1 MRSLSRVG
9 LSAITSATMAIATF
23 PIIVFSVLASDL
35 IEAFSVTRFQV
46 GILVTA
52 TGLVGA
58 LAAPAFGRV
67 TDRVGAVTSTRGV
80 LALGTATLVG
90 LALSP
95 SYVMLVAAALLTGV
109 PNGWSNAAT
118 NALIVENLPIGQRG
132 IVTGIKQ
139 SGVQIGT
146 FLGGL
151 LLPPLAALW
160 DWRLAVASF
169 VVVPLGALV
178 GLWGHRDIH
187 RAPRGHHLGQ
197 GPLPASVR
205 WVALYGTLS
214 GLASSAMFGFF
225 PLFAEEDQLWTPWA
239 AGFTVA
245 VIGLTGI
252 VARIGWP
259 TASERWIGHGS
270 TLRLLALLSSA
281 SAIILALAAADVV
294 GSWTLVPAALLLGA
308 GAIAWNA
315 VGMLAVMDFTPATL
329 VGKGTGLVL
338 FGFLLGLA
346 AGAPLLGLSVDVTG
360 TYVPGWLGA
369 ASLLAGCAVVAGRIP
384 ARGTLVSP

>member
-1 MRSLSRVG
+1 MRSLSRFA

-23 PIIVFSVLASDL
+23 PIIVFSVLAADL
-35 IEAFSVTRFQV
+35 IEEFDITRFQV

-58 LAAPAFGRV
+58 LVSPLFGRV
-67 TDRVGAVTSTRGV
+67 TDRIGAVTSTRSV
-80 LALGTATLVG
+80 LGIGGLALVG

-95 SYVMLVAAALLTGV
+95 TYVALVAASIFTGV
-109 PNGWSNAAT
+109 PNGWSNPAT
-118 NALIVENLPIGQRG
+118 NALIVANVPTGKRG
-132 IVTGIKQ
+132 VVTGIKQ

-146 FLGGL
+146 FLGGV

-169 VVVPLGALV
+169 VVVPLGALG
-178 GLWGHRDIH
+178 GLWGHRDFH
-187 RAPRGHHLGQ
+187 RAPRGHHRGQ
-197 GPLPASVR
+197 GPLPTSVR

-245 VIGLTGI
+245 VIGMMGI
-252 VARIGWP
+252 VARIVWP
-259 TASERWIGHGS
+259 TVSERRIGHGR

-281 SAIILALAAADVV
+281 AAILLAFAAAELVE
-294 GSWTLVPAALLLGA
+294 SWTLVPAALLLGA

-369 ASLLAGCAVVAGRIP
+369 AALLASCAVIAGRIP
-384 ARGTLVSP
+384 ARGTLAAP